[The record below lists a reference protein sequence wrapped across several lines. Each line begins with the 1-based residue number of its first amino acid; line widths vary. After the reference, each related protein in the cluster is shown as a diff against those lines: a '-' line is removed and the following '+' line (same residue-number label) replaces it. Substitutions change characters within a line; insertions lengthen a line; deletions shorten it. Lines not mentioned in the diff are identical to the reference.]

1 MNSNY
6 ALNSIN
12 KSVIRGGKNLSS
24 NKLIL
29 SVENLTIGYDKALVE
44 GINLEVN
51 VGDVIAVVGPSG
63 IGKTTLLRTIAGLV
77 RPLSGSIFCNAP
89 KRGGIGYIPQKL
101 GLVRHTSVYHNVDLG
116 ARSGTSLRENP
127 KTWLSRRNSRVISAV
142 KRMGLLEKIR
152 EPVRRLSG
160 GQQRRVATA
169 RTLAQQPRIILADE
183 FLSELD
189 DENISVVIDAV
200 KEYMNASESA
210 MIIVEHNI
218 KRASQISDRLLQI
231 KDGKLE
237 DYNLEDLKAILK
249 ATYGDEVIS

>member
-1 MNSNY
+1 
-6 ALNSIN
+6 
-12 KSVIRGGKNLSS
+12 
-24 NKLIL
+24 
-29 SVENLTIGYDKALVE
+29 
-44 GINLEVN
+44 
-51 VGDVIAVVGPSG
+51 
-63 IGKTTLLRTIAGLV
+63 
-77 RPLSGSIFCNAP
+77 
-89 KRGGIGYIPQKL
+89 
-101 GLVRHTSVYHNVDLG
+101 
-116 ARSGTSLRENP
+116 
-127 KTWLSRRNSRVISAV
+127 
-142 KRMGLLEKIR
+142 MGLFEKIR